1 MLYRDSDQFPRFLTL
16 QKFVCVMA
24 AVALAWLPCINP
36 ANASATIQSN
46 SELRFELPA
55 NGNLRVEN
63 LRGAVMAETWQ
74 ENYVSVSAVSDNGE
88 VSTTP
93 PVVDRG
99 EALLSIRL
107 ARGPKASP
115 RGNLQLHVPARAHL
129 AIQTADGA
137 VSVRGVPAALLAQS
151 LSGEIRLEVQQ
162 NSNATLVADSK
173 TGGVTSS
180 IDALAVNRGAS
191 PQLQGRIGSGAA
203 SVRLYSQ
210 AGHINIS
217 AGTAASAR
225 TVSSAPTRV
234 PLGATETPTPKQRP
248 GVAGPERNTTGAGTP
263 APATTAPEEISEG
276 DVIRV
281 DTELVGLNVSVVDRG
296 TNRGV
301 NDLTKEDFRLYEDN
315 AQQQIAHFESASAP
329 FNLVLL
335 IDLSGT
341 T

>member
-1 MLYRDSDQFPRFLTL
+1 MLYRDPDQFSPLSTL
-16 QKFVCVMA
+16 RKFVCVMA
-24 AVALAWLPCINP
+24 IGVFALLPSIGP
-36 ANASATIQSN
+36 VNAAATIQSN
-46 SELRFELPA
+46 GELRFELPA

-74 ENYVSVSAVSDNGE
+74 ENYVSISAVSDNGE

-115 RGNLQLHVPARAHL
+115 RVNLQLHVPARAHL
-129 AIQTADGA
+129 AIQTADDA

-151 LSGEIRLEVQQ
+151 FSGEIRLEVQQ

-225 TVSSAPTRV
+225 TVSSAPTRTV

-248 GVAGPERNTTGAGTP
+248 DLAGPQRKTADARNPHA
-263 APATTAPEEISEG
+263 ATTAAAE
-276 DVIRV
+276 
-281 DTELVGLNVSVVDRG
+281 
-296 TNRGV
+296 
-301 NDLTKEDFRLYEDN
+301 RLWE
-315 AQQQIAHFESASAP
+315 AQ
-329 FNLVLL
+329 LR
-335 IDLSGT
+335 T
-341 T
+341 